1 MSVLHQIVPMF
12 FMIQFVLVLAGMLI
26 LMLSANPQA

>member
-12 FMIQFVLVLAGMLI
+12 FMIQFVLVLTGMVI